1 MADLIEGAAQGVLQ
15 GQVLRLQAGV
25 EALQLLQAGA
35 HDVHDGGLD
44 GAHGRG
50 QLHMELHHLG
60 LVSVQRPVHRRLEP
74 GRGGARGEGGM
85 RPQLPAKLPTVNA
98 LILACIQLAASII
111 GRFSLSAE
119 SNKGQFIIEA

>member
-1 MADLIEGAAQGVLQ
+1 MPFINPRRKISASRGCPLFKPTPPALVTDLIEGAAQGVLQ

-50 QLHMELHHLG
+50 QLHVELHHLG

-74 GRGGARGEGGM
+74 GRDGARGVGGDE
-85 RPQLPAKLPTVNA
+85 
-98 LILACIQLAASII
+98 ASI
-111 GRFSLSAE
+111 SL
-119 SNKGQFIIEA
+119 